1 MRAAGLGLL
10 VLLTACGDPIVQN
23 VVGNESTAANVV
35 PEVSTPIIENRA
47 EPAAPVAAPVEPP
60 PAPRRPV
67 ARDEDSYRAIGTE
80 PFWNLTIRDGR
91 ATLTRPDKAPLPVGT
106 LIRTDDDRAVRYQ
119 GEGFTAT
126 VTAGPCSDGM
136 SDAIWSDRVQIA
148 FAEGTLKGCG
158 GVRET
163 AEGE

>member
-1 MRAAGLGLL
+1 
-10 VLLTACGDPIVQN
+10 V
-23 VVGNESTAANVV
+23 
-35 PEVSTPIIENRA
+35 
-47 EPAAPVAAPVEPP
+47 EPAAPAVAPAAPP

-67 ARDEDSYRAIGTE
+67 AKAEDSYRAIGTE

-91 ATLTRPDKAPLPVGT
+91 ATLTRPDKAPLPVGD

-136 SDAIWSDRVQIA
+136 SDAVWSDRVQIA

-158 GVRET
+158 GAREMP
-163 AEGE
+163 EEE